1 MATEERFVFV
11 VEWYDQQASLLR
23 NYQLTYFTG
32 DNTIEMVRI
41 T

>member
-23 NYQLTYFTG
+23 NYQLTYFTA